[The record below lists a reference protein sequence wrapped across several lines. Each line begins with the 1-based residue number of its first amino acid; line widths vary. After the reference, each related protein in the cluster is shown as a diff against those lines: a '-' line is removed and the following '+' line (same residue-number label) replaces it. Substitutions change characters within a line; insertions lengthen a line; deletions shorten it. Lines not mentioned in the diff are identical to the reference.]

1 MRRLTLAKVSYCIA
15 VGSLTASIGLCLLWE
30 LWLAPLRPG
39 GSWLVLKTL
48 PLLAPLFG
56 ILHARVYTYRWAS
69 MLLVAYFIEGCVRAY
84 AESGVDRLL
93 ATGEIAL
100 SLVFI
105 LAAVVFIRTAVQSEH
120 SRAEHS

>member
-1 MRRLTLAKVSYCIA
+1 MQRLNLAKASYCIA
-15 VGSLTASIGLCLLWE
+15 VGSLTASIALCLLWE

-56 ILHARVYTYRWAS
+56 ILHARAYTYRWAS

-84 AESGVDRLL
+84 AESGLARIL
-93 ATGEIAL
+93 ATSEIAL
-100 SLVFI
+100 SLAFI
-105 LAAVVFIRTAVQSEH
+105 VAAVVFIRTAGQPQHARAKH
-120 SRAEHS
+120 S